1 MRHAALVLTA
11 AAALVAAGTAGAQ
24 TVGIG
29 TSTPG
34 SFYHSMG
41 SAIAKVVSTKAGVQ
55 ARVQPFSSA
64 GVYFPAVN
72 GGDLE
77 YGLGNIYE
85 LYLAMKGE
93 AHFKGRPNPN
103 LRLISLTSPLR
114 VAIFVKKDSPIKSI
128 ADLKGK
134 RVPYGYNQQKII
146 IPLMAAEFATAGI
159 TSKDIVPVPVPN
171 VARGADDFVAG
182 RADSLFFAL
191 GSGKV
196 AEADAAVGGIRALD
210 IPNTPQNLAAVR
222 KHIPVAYLRLEKPSK
237 RLAGVV
243 GPTHVIAY
251 DAIFMTNAK
260 QGEDEVYRI
269 TKAMWEHEDELKK
282 SYAGFALF
290 GTATM
295 AKKAPAPIQYHPG
308 AIRLYKEKGVWPPKE

>member
-1 MRHAALVLTA
+1 MIRRRLTLACVLT
-11 AAALVAAGTAGAQ
+11 VAVTGSAVAQ

-41 SAIAKVVSTKAGVQ
+41 SAIAKVITQKAGVS

-77 YGLGNIYE
+77 LGLGNIYE
-85 LYLAMKGE
+85 LLLAMKGE
-93 AHFKGRPNPN
+93 GHFKGRTNAN
-103 LRLISLTSPLR
+103 LRLISITSPLR
-114 VAIFVKKDSPIKSI
+114 VAVFVKKDSPIKTI

-134 RVPYGYNQQKII
+134 RVPDGYNQQRII
-146 IPLMAAEFATAGI
+146 IPLMAAEYETAGM
-159 TSKDIVPVPVPN
+159 TSKDIVPVPVPT
-171 VARGADDFVAG
+171 VARGADDFMAG
-182 RADSLFFAL
+182 RADALFFAL

-196 AEADAAVGGIRALD
+196 AEAEAAVGGIRALD
-210 IPNTPQNLAAVR
+210 IPNTPQNLAAIR
-222 KHIPVAYLRLEKPSK
+222 KHVPPAYLRLEQPAKNLP
-237 RLAGVV
+237 GIV

-251 DAIFMTNAK
+251 DAIFMTNA
-260 QGEDEVYRI
+260 QMNEDAVYRI
-269 TKAMWEHEDELKK
+269 TKAMWEDVDELKR

-290 GTATM
+290 GRETM
-295 AKKAPAPIQYHPG
+295 AKKHGAPIAYHPG
-308 AIRLYKEKGVWPPKE
+308 AIKFYTEKGVWPPKE